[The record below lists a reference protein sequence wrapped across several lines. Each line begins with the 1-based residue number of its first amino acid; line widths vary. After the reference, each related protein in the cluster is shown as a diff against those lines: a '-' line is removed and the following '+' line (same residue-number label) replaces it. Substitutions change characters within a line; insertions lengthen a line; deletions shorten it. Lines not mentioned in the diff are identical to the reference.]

1 MDTQR
6 SVKLFTLST
15 CSHCKA
21 AKELMKELGVEYDYT
36 DVDLLQGEERQ
47 QTIDEV
53 RKINQR
59 LSFPTIVIGDTVI
72 VGNNPDEIRKA
83 LGLS

>member
-1 MDTQR
+1 MDTQKP
-6 SVKLFTLST
+6 VKLFTLST

-21 AKELMKELGVEYDYT
+21 AKEFMKELGVRYEYT

-47 QTIDEV
+47 QTISEI

>member
-1 MDTQR
+1 MAIQKP
-6 SVKLFTLST
+6 VKLFTLST
-15 CSHCKA
+15 CGHCKA
-21 AKELMKELGVEYDYT
+21 AKALMKELRVEYEYT

-47 QTIDEV
+47 QMIN
-53 RKINQR
+53 RLKKINQR